1 MQKLYHGT
9 LARNLPSIRV
19 HGLLP
24 QKGSWTATFYKD
36 APDLV
41 YAVDEERKGRL
52 LAIITG
58 QLARAGLVN
67 LSDTYTFD
75 DFKND
80 LAAHGAVIEFAAESF
95 SCYETFSELTHPP
108 SVEQG
113 DWYSSEP
120 VSADRIEQIV
130 TGQEMVEWLKPH
142 PVDFSCRYREILE
155 RGGPRPTMS
164 TDNPSAPPLSSAGK
178 RMRTQWATQF
188 LVASEL
194 VRRDYT
200 VSFTMGNHTPNA
212 DLMVGT
218 PSGTGCR
225 NAT

>member
-67 LSDTYTFD
+67 LSDT
-75 DFKND
+75 
-80 LAAHGAVIEFAAESF
+80 AAA
-95 SCYETFSELTHPP
+95 
-108 SVEQG
+108 
-113 DWYSSEP
+113 P
-120 VSADRIEQIV
+120 VFW
-130 TGQEMVEWLKPH
+130 T
-142 PVDFSCRYREILE
+142 
-155 RGGPRPTMS
+155 
-164 TDNPSAPPLSSAGK
+164 
-178 RMRTQWATQF
+178 
-188 LVASEL
+188 VA
-194 VRRDYT
+194 
-200 VSFTMGNHTPNA
+200 
-212 DLMVGT
+212 
-218 PSGTGCR
+218 
-225 NAT
+225 